1 MRYRT
6 RAILAYW
13 LAQAL
18 ILLLLG
24 PVLINRNPLDG
35 LSEVFSAVFE
45 PDYLIWALPIIGG
58 ITCMQAAFMRPV
70 VAPGLRAAG
79 EGWRAWLIALAG
91 HTGSAAALSFGAAIV
106 LTVVKFVAE
115 EVLGKLL
122 VFGSS
127 DEEVAFFLVVF
138 LAGTVLLTPVLAWR
152 CRRGAPVWLSLAVAG
167 LAITG
172 LVSALAFAVM
182 ELYEQIAGG
191 DVPEA
196 TLAWIVL
203 GPVVITW
210 PVATPLLVAFVRR
223 GDRDSR
229 LARISTM
236 LFLGTAIE
244 TAAILPLDV
253 VVRRRST
260 CYCGEGTFWSLVLLG
275 SVGMF
280 ALGPAVYLLP
290 FGKRRRRWLN
300 GCCEVC
306 GYDMRATPRAE
317 RCPECGTGWRPP
329 PTPPARPEAPIEPGR
344 GAAP

>member
-13 LAQAL
+13 LAQTL

-24 PVLINRNPLDG
+24 PVLISENPLDG
-35 LSEVFSAVFE
+35 LTDVPRALLE
-45 PDYLIWALPIIGG
+45 PGYLIWALPIILG
-58 ITCMQAAFMRPV
+58 IMCMQAAFMRPV
-70 VAPGLRAAG
+70 MAPGLRASG
-79 EGWRAWLIALAG
+79 GGWRARLISLAG
-91 HTGSAAALSFGAAIV
+91 HVGSAAALSFGLAIV
-106 LTVVKFVAE
+106 LTVLKFVAE
-115 EVLGKLL
+115 EMLGRLL
-122 VFGSS
+122 VYGSS
-127 DEEVAFFLVVF
+127 DDEVAFFLVIF
-138 LAGTVLLTPVLAWR
+138 LVGTGLLTPVLAWR
-152 CRRGAPVWLSLAVAG
+152 CRRGAPVWMSLAVAG
-167 LAITG
+167 LAIAA

-191 DVPEA
+191 DVEET

-203 GPVVITW
+203 APVLVTW
-210 PVATPLLVAFVRR
+210 PVATPLLIAFVRR

-229 LARISTM
+229 LARISSM

-244 TAAILPLDV
+244 TAAILPLDI
-253 VVRRRST
+253 VVRRRSN

-275 SVGMF
+275 SVGLF

-290 FGKRRRRWLN
+290 LGKRRRRWLN

-317 RCPECGTGWRPP
+317 RCPECGAGWRAPASP
-329 PTPPARPEAPIEPGR
+329 ADGPTAR
-344 GAAP
+344 